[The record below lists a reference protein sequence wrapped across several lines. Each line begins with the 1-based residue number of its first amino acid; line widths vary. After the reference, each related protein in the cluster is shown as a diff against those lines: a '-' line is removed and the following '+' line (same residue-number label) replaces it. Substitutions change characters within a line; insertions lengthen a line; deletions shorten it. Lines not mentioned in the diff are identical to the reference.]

1 MTAAKPASKRA
12 RFVEG
17 DMPIYF
23 VYTAGVAG
31 DEFLKGLR
39 DGKLLASKCS
49 HCNRT
54 YCPPRIFC
62 ETCLEDIHD
71 LRRVS
76 GAGAVESFTRLHV
89 GLDGTPLKEPVVA
102 AAIRLDRTDATLIH
116 KLGELR
122 GSGPRIGMK
131 VAPVW
136 SKDRTGS
143 ILDIQYFRPAGR

>member
-1 MTAAKPASKRA
+1 MTAAKTTTKRG

-39 DGKLLASKCS
+39 SGRLMASRCP
-49 HCNRT
+49 HCKRT

-62 ETCLEDIHD
+62 ETCLRDIHD

-76 GAGAVESFTRLHV
+76 GAGIVETFTRLHV
-89 GLDGTPLKEPVVA
+89 GLDGSRLKEPVVA
-102 AAIRLDRTDATLIH
+102 AAIRLDRTDATLVH
-116 KLGELR
+116 KLGDLGR
-122 GSGPRIGMK
+122 AAPRIGMK

-136 SKDRTGS
+136 SKQRTGS
-143 ILDIQYFRPAGR
+143 LLDIQHFRPAGR